1 METGKIISIKDFIV
15 EVFFD
20 LEGAENPHVNEILEL
35 KEHSEV
41 KMQVYRSSGPNVYS
55 CVALSSIGSY
65 YRGAEVVKSADDL
78 TVPVGS
84 EVLGRVMD
92 VFGAPGDGRGELK
105 HTQER
110 SIHGESLGYDKI
122 ASREK
127 ILETGIK
134 AVDLFSPLVEGGK
147 IGLFGGA
154 GVGKTILLTEI
165 LHNVVSK
172 DKGNTVSV
180 FGGVGERTREG
191 HELHEELE
199 RSGVLPSVSLVYG
212 SMGSSPSVR
221 YLTGLAAVTQ
231 AEYFRDEMGKNVL
244 FFIDNMFRFAQAGSE
259 LSLLLSNLPSEDG
272 YQPTLTSEIAELH
285 ERLVSAKKSSVTA
298 IEAIY
303 LPSDDVLDQ
312 AVQEISGYLDSA
324 IVLSRDVYQLGRF
337 PAIDLLASGSSFL
350 TPTVVAP
357 LHFYVAVAAQSL
369 LKKAASLERIVSLVG
384 ESELSEDDA
393 ISYKRAKRLQS
404 YMTQNFF
411 VAAEQTGRAGAFVP
425 LDTTVSDVKDIMDGH
440 YDTVSDDRFM
450 FIGSASDIR

>member
-212 SMGSSPSVR
+212 S
-221 YLTGLAAVTQ
+221 
-231 AEYFRDEMGKNVL
+231 
-244 FFIDNMFRFAQAGSE
+244 
-259 LSLLLSNLPSEDG
+259 
-272 YQPTLTSEIAELH
+272 TL
-285 ERLVSAKKSSVTA
+285 R
-298 IEAIY
+298 
-303 LPSDDVLDQ
+303 
-312 AVQEISGYLDSA
+312 
-324 IVLSRDVYQLGRF
+324 
-337 PAIDLLASGSSFL
+337 
-350 TPTVVAP
+350 
-357 LHFYVAVAAQSL
+357 
-369 LKKAASLERIVSLVG
+369 
-384 ESELSEDDA
+384 
-393 ISYKRAKRLQS
+393 
-404 YMTQNFF
+404 
-411 VAAEQTGRAGAFVP
+411 
-425 LDTTVSDVKDIMDGH
+425 
-440 YDTVSDDRFM
+440 
-450 FIGSASDIR
+450 